1 MKLLV
6 NLLRSITEPNKEDRL
21 ELEAIAQAF
30 SDILFAVQEHCKMH
44 LRFVHVSVRLLELEL
59 QAHYPFYTLSENLED
74 LCGICF
80 SWKNIAQ
87 LFGISRWTNLSP
99 SPVLWLANMQQFSV
113 LSDAEID
120 EIVVEYL
127 S

>member
-1 MKLLV
+1 MRRIRLSEKLKHKLL
-6 NLLRSITEPNKEDRL
+6 RPSSICERKCET
-21 ELEAIAQAF
+21 
-30 SDILFAVQEHCKMH
+30 
-44 LRFVHVSVRLLELEL
+44 VRTLTPGRP
-59 QAHYPFYTLSENLED
+59 PFYVPAENLED

-87 LFGISRWTNLSP
+87 LFGISRWTHLSP
-99 SPVLWLANMQQFSV
+99 SPVLWLASMQQFSV

-120 EIVVEYL
+120 EIVVEHL